1 MIIYPLIE
9 KEGYMRKIIFY
20 LCMVIVLLT
29 CSGIAAIYFEI
40 PASFKHYLACSL
52 IGGLGGCTYC
62 FRAIYLNKC
71 VQKQWDL
78 DWEIWYYLRPIVS
91 IMCGA
96 ISCLFLQTGLLILEA
111 GIRPNATEI
120 GFYALAF
127 IAGLNPDKF
136 LSRIEEVA
144 QATWGIGKSRASQIS
159 TNEVANKEKSFS
171 KESA

>member
-1 MIIYPLIE
+1 MY
-9 KEGYMRKIIFY
+9 KIIFY
-20 LCMVIVLLT
+20 LCIVTGLLIG
-29 CSGIAAIYFEI
+29 CGIATIYHEI
-40 PASFKHYLACSL
+40 PIWLEPFKHYLTCSFV
-52 IGGLGGCTYC
+52 GGLGGCTYC

-96 ISCLFLQTGLLILEA
+96 ISCLFLQAGLLILEA
-111 GIRPNATEI
+111 GIRPNATET

-144 QATWGIGKSRASQIS
+144 QATWGIGKSRASLIS

-171 KESA
+171 KEIT